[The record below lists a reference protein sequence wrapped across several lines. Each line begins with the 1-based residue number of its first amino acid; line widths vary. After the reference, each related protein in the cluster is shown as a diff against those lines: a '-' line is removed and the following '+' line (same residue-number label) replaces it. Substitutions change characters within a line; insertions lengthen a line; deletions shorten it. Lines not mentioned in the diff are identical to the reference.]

1 MNILRIDTDKISVE
15 EARDIVDEFRKRD
28 IDVIAIP
35 KDVDVLIDCDTAT
48 LYWVKE
54 QIEKAIQIKELL
66 ND

>member
-15 EARDIVDEFRKRD
+15 ETRDIVNEFRKRD

-35 KDVDVLIDCDTAT
+35 KDVDVLIDCDTAA
-48 LYWVKE
+48 LHWIKG
-54 QIEKAIQIKELL
+54 QIEKAIKIKELL

>member
-1 MNILRIDTDKISVE
+1 MNILRFDTDKLSIE
-15 EARDIVDEFRKRD
+15 EIRDIVDEFHKRN

-35 KDVDVLIDCDTAT
+35 KDVDVLIDCDSAT

-54 QIEKAIQIKELL
+54 QIEKAIKIKELL

>member
-1 MNILRIDTDKISVE
+1 MNILRYDTDKIDFE
-15 EARDIVDEFRKRD
+15 DLQELINIFRSNN

-48 LYWVKE
+48 LYWIKE
-54 QIEKAIQIKELL
+54 QIEKAIKIKELL

>member
-1 MNILRIDTDKISVE
+1 MNILRVDTDKISVE
-15 EARDIVDEFRKRD
+15 CAQDIVNEFYKRD

-48 LYWVKE
+48 LYWIKE
-54 QIEKAIQIKELL
+54 QIEKAIRTKELL

>member
-15 EARDIVDEFRKRD
+15 DARDIVDEFRKRD

-48 LYWVKE
+48 LHWIKE
-54 QIEKAIQIKELL
+54 QIEKAIQVKELL

>member
-15 EARDIVDEFRKRD
+15 DARDIVDEFRKRN

-48 LYWVKE
+48 LYWIKE
-54 QIEKAIQIKELL
+54 QIEKAIKIKELL